1 MTETVLSVDE
11 PLRTPSLMVERG
23 DTFRSTGDDDE
34 ALDPVHALQRATRLT
49 GGLGLTFAVLFVVA
63 LLSFMQSPPVDASDA
78 ELVAFYR
85 NSDQR
90 LIQLGGL
97 YLLPLAAVAFLWFI
111 AALREWVTSSTRTID
126 KMMSTVQMLSGVGF
140 ITLAF
145 AAAGAMT
152 IVSLSRDPSALPI
165 DSTVARQ
172 FPLYGRTLLIVFGL
186 RMAAIFVTSTAKIG
200 HGGQLFPR
208 WFVVGST
215 GVAAVLFL
223 VATLNVWL
231 VVVFPLWVLALC
243 GVIWQRSTR
252 HPAERFTGG
261 SR

>member
-1 MTETVLSVDE
+1 
-11 PLRTPSLMVERG
+11 MVERR
-23 DTFRSTGDDDE
+23 DSLESTNDDE
-34 ALDPVHALQRATRLT
+34 EAVDPADALQRATRLT
-49 GGLGLTFAVLFVVA
+49 CGLGLTFAVLFVVA
-63 LLSFMQSPPVDASDA
+63 LLSFTQSPPVGASDA
-78 ELVAFYR
+78 EVVAFYR
-85 NSDQR
+85 GGDQR

-111 AALREWVTSSTRTID
+111 AALREWVASSTRTID
-126 KMMSTVQMLSGVGF
+126 RMMSTVQMLSGVGF

-145 AAAGAMT
+145 AAAGAVT
-152 IVSLSRDPSALPI
+152 IVSLSSGSSALSI

-200 HGGQLFPR
+200 HGGGLFPR
-208 WFVVGST
+208 WFVIGSAL
-215 GVAAVLFL
+215 VAAVLFL
-223 VATLNVWL
+223 TATLNVWL
-231 VVVFPLWVLALC
+231 VLVFPLWVLVVC

-252 HPAERFTGG
+252 HVAALSTGG